1 MPKPKDIGGYSVQHT
16 ADCERVLATLL
27 RGLGPWGKS
36 VFLVGG
42 LTPRYLVPEQPP
54 AVPPHAGTLDVD
66 VVIDLQILADTEAY
80 ESLEANL
87 RRLNFERAENEQGK
101 KVAWRW
107 KTRTEHGA
115 TMILEFLAEDLRV
128 GGGRVQAL
136 PTEGNISALNIP
148 HSSIVFDLYE
158 EAEIRAELL
167 DGKGIATVTVKHA
180 NIVSFTCLKAF
191 AYEDR
196 HEPKD
201 AHDLMYC
208 LEHRSEGLQAI
219 AATFRTQ
226 LAGKH
231 GSTVRSGLEL
241 LRSRFVD
248 EPGIEGYKK
257 DGPVA
262 VAMFELGPDTDL
274 RERRALRQR
283 EASSLIDRL
292 LRDIEVAPTGS
303 S

>member
-1 MPKPKDIGGYSVQHT
+1 MPKPQDIGGYTSQHT
-16 ADCERVLATLL
+16 ADCERI
-27 RGLGPWGKS
+27 
-36 VFLVGG
+36 
-42 LTPRYLVPEQPP
+42 P

-66 VVIDLQILADTEAY
+66 VVIDLQILADTDAY

-87 RRLNFERAENEQGK
+87 KRLYFERAENEQGK

-107 KTRTEHGA
+107 KTQTEHGA
-115 TMILEFLAEDLRV
+115 TMILEFLAEDPRV

-148 HSSIVFDLYE
+148 HSSMVFDLYE
-158 EAEIRAELL
+158 ETEIRAELL
-167 DGKGIATVTVKHA
+167 DERGIATVTVKHA
-180 NIVSFTCLKAF
+180 DIGSFTCLKAF

-196 HEPKD
+196 QEPKD

-231 GSTVRSGLEL
+231 GGTIRSGLEL

-248 EPGIEGYKK
+248 AHPTFCASLLGI
-257 DGPVA
+257 A
-262 VAMFELGPDTDL
+262 AELDQP
-274 RERRALRQR
+274 
-283 EASSLIDRL
+283 RL
-292 LRDIEVAPTGS
+292 LGM
-303 S
+303 

>member
-1 MPKPKDIGGYSVQHT
+1 MPKPKDIGGYTAQHT

-42 LTPRYLVPEQPP
+42 LTPRYLVPEPP
-54 AVPPHAGTLDVD
+54 PGGPPHAGTLDVD
-66 VVIDLQILADTEAY
+66 LVIDLQILADTEAY
-80 ESLEANL
+80 ESLEQNL
-87 RRLNFERAENEQGK
+87 KRLNFERAENEQGK

-107 KTRTEHGA
+107 KTSTEHGA

-148 HSSIVFDLYE
+148 HSSMVFDLYE

-167 DGKGIATVTVKHA
+167 DGKGIASVTVKHA

-201 AHDLMYC
+201 AHDLVYAIS
-208 LEHRSEGLQAI
+208 HRPGGLQSV
-219 AATFRTQ
+219 ATAFQ
-226 LAGKH
+226 APLGGKH
-231 GSTVRSGLEL
+231 RDSVRSALEI
-241 LRSRFVD
+241 LRRRFVD
-248 EPGIEGYKK
+248 EPGTEGYQK
-257 DGPVA
+257 DGSVA
-262 VAMFELGPDTDL
+262 VARFELGNDADQ
-274 RERRALRQR
+274 RDRRVLRQR
-283 EASSLIDRL
+283 EASDIIDRL
-292 LRDIEVAPTGS
+292 LKGIDKMS
-303 S
+303 